1 MHAVFSRYF
10 GDSLPCVGRG
20 VCKDRR
26 GVEGRLGKDQACWTK
41 RLRFNSKALSVEMG
55 DRRRG
60 IKREADEYGGEVEEG
75 DGGRSR
81 EKQAKLDR
89 ESIIRKQ

>member
-1 MHAVFSRYF
+1 M
-10 GDSLPCVGRG
+10 
-20 VCKDRR
+20 
-26 GVEGRLGKDQACWTK
+26 
-41 RLRFNSKALSVEMG
+41 EMG

-60 IKREADEYGGEVEEG
+60 IKREADGYGGEVEEG